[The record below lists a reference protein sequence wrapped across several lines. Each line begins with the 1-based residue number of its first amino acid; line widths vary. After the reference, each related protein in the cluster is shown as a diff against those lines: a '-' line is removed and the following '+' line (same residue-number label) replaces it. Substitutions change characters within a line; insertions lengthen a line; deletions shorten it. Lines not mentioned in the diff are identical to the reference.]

1 MKLYCYG
8 DSWTEGVGVNRQMEN
23 SFLKSED
30 RKSYRNQ
37 FSWPKNLS
45 ELLSINYEN
54 CAIAGCSN
62 KQIFDAIVNDIKSN
76 KITEGDLVV
85 VLWSSSLR
93 DGVSFFPENEWFA
106 WGLRYIEDEHLKHWG
121 VGRELTKDAT
131 YNKFI
136 YDYKMFYA
144 TQLLNQNYYN
154 IVNQNY
160 IIFLQKMF
168 EFYKIKYVMFD
179 AFESMITDLDRKDSK
194 LEIINQN
201 YYWEFNKKTIRD
213 LLNSTNRDD
222 IWEHIENY
230 KDRPTQ
236 HPNIEGYRLI
246 SEIIYNFIK
255 KSHY

>member
-1 MKLYCYG
+1 MNLHAYG
-8 DSWTEGVGVNRQMEN
+8 DSWTEGQGTT
-23 SFLKSED
+23 ED
-30 RKSYRNQ
+30 RQQWKTH
-37 FSWPKNLS
+37 SWVKIVSDNLGVTP
-45 ELLSINYEN
+45 INN
-54 CAIAGCSN
+54 GISGNSN
-62 KQIFDAIVNDIKSN
+62 LNIFNKVIDDLIEDKIKENDI
-76 KITEGDLVV
+76 VV
-85 VLWSSSLR
+85 VMWSSSLR
-93 DGVSFFPENEWFA
+93 DLVPFLPKNEWVSWSVKHLVEYPHKFVESYQSENEKYNNF
-106 WGLRYIEDEHLKHWG
+106 LYSFK
-121 VGRELTKDAT
+121 EL
-131 YNKFI
+131 FI
-136 YDYKMFYA
+136 TDLF
-144 TQLLNQNYYN
+144 NQNYYN

-246 SEIIYNFIK
+246 SEIIYDFIK
-255 KSHY
+255 KCHY